1 MLLPHRGWSSANV
14 RAEPLLWG
22 LPPVTAA
29 NHPRCLWI
37 HCPLRKTGA
46 ATVAG
51 LSKQGVSPPSSE
63 DAQGTHRQRLGSK
76 LLRFFGDAKHL
87 SYFSA
92 FWQVARLENLTL
104 CYIQVL
110 RQEITSRNAFSRALV
125 KMSITVIL
133 F

>member
-1 MLLPHRGWSSANV
+1 MLLPQGGWSSANV

-22 LPPVTAA
+22 SPPITAA

-46 ATVAG
+46 TTVVG
-51 LSKQGVSPPSSE
+51 LSKQGVSPPSLE
-63 DAQGTHRQRLGSK
+63 DAQGTHRRCHGSK

-104 CYIQVL
+104 LQVL

>member
-1 MLLPHRGWSSANV
+1 M
-14 RAEPLLWG
+14 G
-22 LPPVTAA
+22 LTTHNCCKPSTVPVDTLS
-29 NHPRCLWI
+29 PEED
-37 HCPLRKTGA
+37 GA
-46 ATVAG
+46 TTVVG
-51 LSKQGVSPPSSE
+51 LSKQGVSPPSLE
-63 DAQGTHRQRLGSK
+63 DAQGTHRRCHGSK

-104 CYIQVL
+104 LQVL